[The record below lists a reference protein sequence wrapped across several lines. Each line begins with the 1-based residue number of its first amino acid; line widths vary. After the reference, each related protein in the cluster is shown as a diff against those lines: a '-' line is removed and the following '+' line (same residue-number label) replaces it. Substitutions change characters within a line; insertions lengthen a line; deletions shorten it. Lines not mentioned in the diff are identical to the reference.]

1 MTPVALSAG
10 RRLGGA
16 VELPLGPCEELLGS
30 LCDAPPAG
38 IGERRPDRLDGGR
51 SPVARDE
58 VGGALVAEHGV
69 DRRQSSQ
76 RVIGHGAILRPHVP
90 RQRRPT
96 LYAMQSFGRRQRPR
110 RLPPVRPLAAIAVVV
125 VLGTA
130 RHGGVR
136 DPPPVAADR
145 PRRRCHRRPGRCR
158 AAGGAGRR
166 RLRRSSSSPGRGRA
180 ARRASAPAPRSSSTA
195 RPGACCGRRTHTG
208 RLPVASL
215 TKLMTAL
222 VAADAEARRVVPG
235 DAGDDGRARLH
246 ARPSAPATG

>member
-30 LCDAPPAG
+30 LGDAPPAG

-51 SPVARDE
+51 APVARDE

-69 DRRQSSQ
+69 DGRQTSQ
-76 RVIGHGAILRPHVP
+76 RVIGHGAILCPHVP

-125 VLGTA
+125 ASALLATA
-130 RHGGVR
+130 AFVT
-136 DPPPVAADR
+136 
-145 PRRRCHRRPGRCR
+145 HRLWPLTDR
-158 AAGGAGRR
+158 AAGAIDAPGLRARRAAGRG
-166 RLRRSSSSPGRGRA
+166 RLRRSRSSPGTRPA
-180 ARRASAPAPRSSSTA
+180 ARRTSMPAPRSSSIA
-195 RPGACCGRRTHTG
+195 RPGGCCGRRTHTVPSPS
-208 RLPVASL
+208 RAS
-215 TKLMTAL
+215 
-222 VAADAEARRVVPG
+222 
-235 DAGDDGRARLH
+235 
-246 ARPSAPATG
+246 PSS